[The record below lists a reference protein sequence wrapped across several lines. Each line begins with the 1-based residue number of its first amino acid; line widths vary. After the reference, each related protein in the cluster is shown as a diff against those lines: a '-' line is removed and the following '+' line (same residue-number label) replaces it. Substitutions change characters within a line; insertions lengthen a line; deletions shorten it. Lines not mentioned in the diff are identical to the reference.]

1 MWEQLIFSY
10 DDEEYA
16 DTAWE
21 GILGQVMGKQSA
33 DSVDTVSGC
42 TYSSQ
47 GFIQALECIKS
58 GKRSITHEIPE
69 FYYESFMSA
78 SDRWC
83 RSWLQL
89 HAAKKDSD
97 TEKDQQIAS
106 LTTRVEALEKQQDE
120 ILSALEEAAKAQEE
134 AKKKAEE
141 EAKNQK
147 AQVEETS
154 SGDASEDAKK
164 DEENTDETE
173 AEDTSSNED
182 SEELV
187 YKNGTYTGDGQGFGG
202 NIQVQVTLENDT
214 ITDIQ
219 VVSAPGEDSAYLSQG
234 QGVISTILAAQS
246 TDVDTISGATFSSTG
261 IINAVN
267 DALGK
272 AENQ

>member
-1 MWEQLIFSY
+1 MRVLCLLLIVG
-10 DDEEYA
+10 A
-16 DTAWE
+16 V
-21 GILGQVMGKQSA
+21 LGYNSMQ
-33 DSVDTVSGC
+33 
-42 TYSSQ
+42 
-47 GFIQALECIKS
+47 
-58 GKRSITHEIPE
+58 
-69 FYYESFMSA
+69 
-78 SDRWC
+78 
-83 RSWLQL
+83 
-89 HAAKKDSD
+89 KKDSD

-120 ILSALEEAAKAQEE
+120 ILSAIEEAAKAQEE
-134 AKKKAEE
+134 TKKKAEE
-141 EAKNQK
+141 EAKNK
-147 AQVEETS
+147 KDSA
-154 SGDASEDAKK
+154 AKEDADAADK
-164 DEENTDETE
+164 E
-173 AEDTSSNED
+173 AEDQADADSKEDSSEE
-182 SEELV
+182 SEELA

>member
-1 MWEQLIFSY
+1 MRVLCLILIIG
-10 DDEEYA
+10 A
-16 DTAWE
+16 V
-21 GILGQVMGKQSA
+21 LGYNSMQ
-33 DSVDTVSGC
+33 
-42 TYSSQ
+42 
-47 GFIQALECIKS
+47 
-58 GKRSITHEIPE
+58 
-69 FYYESFMSA
+69 
-78 SDRWC
+78 
-83 RSWLQL
+83 
-89 HAAKKDSD
+89 KKDSD

-120 ILSALEEAAKAQEE
+120 ILSAIEEASKAQEE

-141 EAKNQK
+141 EAKNK
-147 AQVEETS
+147 KDSA
-154 SGDASEDAKK
+154 AKK
-164 DEENTDETE
+164 DADAADKEE
-173 AEDTSSNED
+173 EDQADAD
-182 SEELV
+182 SEEDFSEESEDLA

-202 NIQVQVTLENDT
+202 NIQVQVTFENDT

>member
-1 MWEQLIFSY
+1 MKYQSFIMRVLCLLLIV
-10 DDEEYA
+10 
-16 DTAWE
+16 
-21 GILGQVMGKQSA
+21 GVVLGYNSMQ
-33 DSVDTVSGC
+33 
-42 TYSSQ
+42 
-47 GFIQALECIKS
+47 
-58 GKRSITHEIPE
+58 
-69 FYYESFMSA
+69 
-78 SDRWC
+78 
-83 RSWLQL
+83 
-89 HAAKKDSD
+89 KKDSD

-134 AKKKAEE
+134 AKKKKAQTE
-141 EAKNQK
+141 EA
-147 AQVEETS
+147 A

-164 DEENTDETE
+164 DDKNTDETE
-173 AEDTSSNED
+173 AEDAS
-182 SEELV
+182 SEEESEDLV

>member
-1 MWEQLIFSY
+1 MKYQSFIMRVLCLLLIV
-10 DDEEYA
+10 
-16 DTAWE
+16 
-21 GILGQVMGKQSA
+21 GVVLGYNSMQ
-33 DSVDTVSGC
+33 
-42 TYSSQ
+42 
-47 GFIQALECIKS
+47 
-58 GKRSITHEIPE
+58 
-69 FYYESFMSA
+69 
-78 SDRWC
+78 
-83 RSWLQL
+83 
-89 HAAKKDSD
+89 KKDSD

-120 ILSALEEAAKAQEE
+120 ILSALEEKAQTEE
-134 AKKKAEE
+134 AA
-141 EAKNQK
+141 
-147 AQVEETS
+147 

-164 DEENTDETE
+164 DDKNTDETE
-173 AEDTSSNED
+173 AEDAS
-182 SEELV
+182 SEEESEDLV

>member
-1 MWEQLIFSY
+1 MKYQNFIMRVLCLILIIG
-10 DDEEYA
+10 A
-16 DTAWE
+16 V
-21 GILGQVMGKQSA
+21 LGYNSMQ
-33 DSVDTVSGC
+33 
-42 TYSSQ
+42 
-47 GFIQALECIKS
+47 
-58 GKRSITHEIPE
+58 
-69 FYYESFMSA
+69 
-78 SDRWC
+78 
-83 RSWLQL
+83 
-89 HAAKKDSD
+89 KKDSD

-120 ILSALEEAAKAQEE
+120 ILSAIEEASRAQEE

-141 EAKNQK
+141 EAKNK
-147 AQVEETS
+147 KDSA
-154 SGDASEDAKK
+154 AKK
-164 DEENTDETE
+164 DADAADKEE
-173 AEDTSSNED
+173 EDQADAD
-182 SEELV
+182 SEEDSSEESEDLA

>member
-1 MWEQLIFSY
+1 MKYQSFIMRVLCLILIVG
-10 DDEEYA
+10 A
-16 DTAWE
+16 V
-21 GILGQVMGKQSA
+21 LGYNSMQ
-33 DSVDTVSGC
+33 
-42 TYSSQ
+42 
-47 GFIQALECIKS
+47 
-58 GKRSITHEIPE
+58 
-69 FYYESFMSA
+69 
-78 SDRWC
+78 
-83 RSWLQL
+83 
-89 HAAKKDSD
+89 KKDSD

-120 ILSALEEAAKAQEE
+120 ILSAIEEAAKAQEE

-141 EAKNQK
+141 EAKNKKDSAAKEDADAADK
-147 AQVEETS
+147 AAENQSDADSEADSSDEAEE
-154 SGDASEDAKK
+154 SEDLA
-164 DEENTDETE
+164 
-173 AEDTSSNED
+173 
-182 SEELV
+182 

>member
-1 MWEQLIFSY
+1 MKYQSFIMRVLCLILIIG
-10 DDEEYA
+10 A
-16 DTAWE
+16 V
-21 GILGQVMGKQSA
+21 LGYNSMQ
-33 DSVDTVSGC
+33 
-42 TYSSQ
+42 
-47 GFIQALECIKS
+47 
-58 GKRSITHEIPE
+58 
-69 FYYESFMSA
+69 
-78 SDRWC
+78 
-83 RSWLQL
+83 
-89 HAAKKDSD
+89 KKDSD
-97 TEKDQQIAS
+97 TEKDQQITS

-120 ILSALEEAAKAQEE
+120 ILSAIEEAAKAQEE

-141 EAKNQK
+141 EAKNK
-147 AQVEETS
+147 KDSA
-154 SGDASEDAKK
+154 AKEDADTADKA
-164 DEENTDETE
+164 EEEQDD
-173 AEDTSSNED
+173 AD
-182 SEELV
+182 SEEDSSEKSEDLA

>member
-1 MWEQLIFSY
+1 MKYQSFIMRVLCLILIIG
-10 DDEEYA
+10 A
-16 DTAWE
+16 V
-21 GILGQVMGKQSA
+21 LGYNSMQ
-33 DSVDTVSGC
+33 
-42 TYSSQ
+42 
-47 GFIQALECIKS
+47 
-58 GKRSITHEIPE
+58 
-69 FYYESFMSA
+69 
-78 SDRWC
+78 
-83 RSWLQL
+83 
-89 HAAKKDSD
+89 KKDSD

-120 ILSALEEAAKAQEE
+120 ILSAIEEASKAQEE

-141 EAKNQK
+141 EAKNK
-147 AQVEETS
+147 KDSA
-154 SGDASEDAKK
+154 AKK
-164 DEENTDETE
+164 DADAADKEE
-173 AEDTSSNED
+173 EDQADAD
-182 SEELV
+182 SEEDFSEESEDLA
-187 YKNGTYTGDGQGFGG
+187 YKNGTYTGDGLGFGG

>member
-1 MWEQLIFSY
+1 MYYQYFIMSVLCLLLIVG
-10 DDEEYA
+10 DD
-16 DTAWE
+16 
-21 GILGQVMGKQSA
+21 LGYNSMQ
-33 DSVDTVSGC
+33 
-42 TYSSQ
+42 
-47 GFIQALECIKS
+47 
-58 GKRSITHEIPE
+58 
-69 FYYESFMSA
+69 
-78 SDRWC
+78 
-83 RSWLQL
+83 
-89 HAAKKDSD
+89 KKDSD

-147 AQVEETS
+147 AQAEEIS

-164 DEENTDETE
+164 DEKNTDETE
-173 AEDTSSNED
+173 AEDISSNED

-219 VVSAPGEDSAYLSQG
+219 VVSAPGEDSAEFICLIPTVSYHDHIAFVIFQKILHITLQNVLQIPIQRRKRFIQKNHLRLSDHHTRESHPLLLTARKLRRKMLLQSL
-234 QGVISTILAAQS
+234 QMIPLYVICNL
-246 TDVDTISGATFSSTG
+246 
-261 IINAVN
+261 
-267 DALGK
+267 L
-272 AENQ
+272 

>member
-1 MWEQLIFSY
+1 MKYQSFIMRVLCLLLIVG
-10 DDEEYA
+10 A
-16 DTAWE
+16 V
-21 GILGQVMGKQSA
+21 LGYNSMQ
-33 DSVDTVSGC
+33 
-42 TYSSQ
+42 
-47 GFIQALECIKS
+47 
-58 GKRSITHEIPE
+58 
-69 FYYESFMSA
+69 
-78 SDRWC
+78 
-83 RSWLQL
+83 
-89 HAAKKDSD
+89 KKDSD

-187 YKNGTYTGDGQGFGG
+187 YKNGTYTGDGFGG

-234 QGVISTILAAQS
+234 QGVISTILASQS

>member
-1 MWEQLIFSY
+1 MKYQSFIMRVLCLLLIV
-10 DDEEYA
+10 
-16 DTAWE
+16 
-21 GILGQVMGKQSA
+21 GVVLGYNSMQ
-33 DSVDTVSGC
+33 
-42 TYSSQ
+42 
-47 GFIQALECIKS
+47 
-58 GKRSITHEIPE
+58 
-69 FYYESFMSA
+69 
-78 SDRWC
+78 
-83 RSWLQL
+83 
-89 HAAKKDSD
+89 KKDSD

-147 AQVEETS
+147 AQAEETS
-154 SGDASEDAKK
+154 SEDAKK
-164 DEENTDETE
+164 DEKNTDETE
-173 AEDTSSNED
+173 AEDISSNED

-202 NIQVQVTLENDT
+202 NIQVQVTLENDM

-234 QGVISTILAAQS
+234 QGVISTILASQS

>member
-1 MWEQLIFSY
+1 MKYQSFIMRVLCLLLIV
-10 DDEEYA
+10 
-16 DTAWE
+16 
-21 GILGQVMGKQSA
+21 GVVLGYNSMQ
-33 DSVDTVSGC
+33 
-42 TYSSQ
+42 
-47 GFIQALECIKS
+47 
-58 GKRSITHEIPE
+58 
-69 FYYESFMSA
+69 
-78 SDRWC
+78 
-83 RSWLQL
+83 
-89 HAAKKDSD
+89 KKDSD
-97 TEKDQQIAS
+97 TEKDQQITS

-120 ILSALEEAAKAQEE
+120 ILSALEEAAK